1 VHTVVITTITNRKE
15 RTMATTT
22 VRVEDVTDIAA
33 VASVDEQG
41 LMRITLV
48 VVDTADQESAVV
60 VELGYEG
67 AAELLREILDA
78 ITEGAD
84 LVAKTT

>member
-1 VHTVVITTITNRKE
+1 
-15 RTMATTT
+15 
-22 VRVEDVTDIAA
+22 
-33 VASVDEQG
+33 
-41 LMRITLV
+41 MRITLV

>member
-1 VHTVVITTITNRKE
+1 
-15 RTMATTT
+15 MATTT
-22 VRVEDVTDIAA
+22 VRVQDVTDIAA
-33 VASVDEQG
+33 VASVDGQG